1 MIKIIGNSL
10 NSVNKKVLDKMNK
23 MDLRF
28 IKKEVASQIDNGA
41 SYIEINA
48 SSLLDREVEFLR
60 IVIPIIE
67 EYGANACV
75 MSNKVES
82 LIEAIKI
89 AKRDILVGPVEFDEQ
104 KYVPIAEMIKKE
116 EDREVKI
123 IAHINDLENGKIQ
136 PEKSLLVAQ
145 RYVDSLLDLGVRRK
159 NILLYPEVKALDDD
173 FYYAKDLLTTLELFK
188 LDFPRVN
195 TILNVFYISD
205 GLPKRHIIT
214 SYFASLAISRG
225 LDYIVAN
232 VNNIH
237 IREAIITTQSILGKD
252 KNFKSYLEFCKR
264 SKTIRECEDNE

>member
-1 MIKIIGNSL
+1 MIKVIGNSL

-28 IKKEVASQIDNGA
+28 IKKEIISQIENGA
-41 SYIEINA
+41 SFIEINA
-48 SSLLDREVEFLR
+48 SSLLNKEVEFLR
-60 IVIPIIE
+60 TVIPVIE
-67 EYGANACV
+67 DMGAGACV
-75 MSNKVES
+75 ISNNIQS
-82 LIEAIKI
+82 MIEAIKVSE
-89 AKRDILVGPVEFDEQ
+89 KDILIGTIEFDEQ

-123 IAHINDLENGKIQ
+123 IAHINDIEDGKIQ

-159 NILLYPEVKALDDD
+159 NILLYPEIKALDDD

-214 SYFASLAISRG
+214 SYFAALAISRG

-232 VNNIH
+232 INNIH

-252 KNFKSYLEFCKR
+252 KNFQLYLEFCKKN
-264 SKTIRECEDNE
+264 KTIKECEEDE